1 MNGNDDIPKKQ
12 NSISMMKIEASFSG
26 PLPPPSL
33 LAKYS
38 DIIPNG
44 AERIMTM
51 AERQSEHREK
61 LEARVVNGNVASQ
74 TRGSYFAFILALVA
88 IVGGFYL
95 ILKGKDTS
103 GLVAIIGSLASLLGV
118 FILSK
123 REQKSE
129 RVEKSTALQ
138 QRRKRK

>member
-1 MNGNDDIPKKQ
+1 
-12 NSISMMKIEASFSG
+12 
-26 PLPPPSL
+26 
-33 LAKYS
+33 
-38 DIIPNG
+38 
-44 AERIMTM
+44 MTM